1 MKMIRAKYSDNPD
14 FDPDKIKVAST
25 AAEGL
30 SRWVLAM
37 EKYDKYVT
45 MVTSRVV
52 NDNNNNKFTLICNRR
67 GLIVHVDTY

>member
-1 MKMIRAKYSDNPD
+1 MLGDMKFLESLINFDKDNIPVSVMKQIRAKYADNPD

-37 EKYDKYVT
+37 EKYDKWVQ
-45 MVTSRVV
+45 
-52 NDNNNNKFTLICNRR
+52 
-67 GLIVHVDTY
+67 